1 MTLLMIAPS
10 ASAQSQKVVQVSIRD
25 FYFEPSELVIE
36 PGTTVQW
43 VNEGATQHS
52 VFATN
57 PAGRFRSGTLNPG
70 ESYTYTFPEQFPNT
84 GPDSSSVIP
93 GTYRYYCEFHP
104 DLMKASVTFGEPQP
118 EATIVQQ
125 PPTVPKTGGPSPILL
140 ASLLVV
146 VAVGVL
152 SWVIKRRFT

>member
-1 MTLLMIAPS
+1 MTVANSGGLICLRGALINEGVSKRLLVRLAAVLFMTLLMIAPS

-70 ESYTYTFPEQFPNT
+70 ESYTYTFPE
-84 GPDSSSVIP
+84 
-93 GTYRYYCEFHP
+93 
-104 DLMKASVTFGEPQP
+104 
-118 EATIVQQ
+118 
-125 PPTVPKTGGPSPILL
+125 
-140 ASLLVV
+140 
-146 VAVGVL
+146 
-152 SWVIKRRFT
+152 